1 MSGGRVVSSGTNQST
16 ERGVAIAGF
25 PERRRVCEMSKRKV
39 SPKLQHA
46 SAEILKRYPQ
56 KRSALLPLLHLAQEE
71 RGYLSPEVL
80 EEVANLLEM
89 RSTDVWETASFYTM
103 YHFRPIGRCHIEVC
117 HNLSCTLLGAES
129 VLDHLKGRLQIQ
141 EGGTTPDGRF
151 SLGTTECLGACDAAP
166 VVQVNGHHYGPLD
179 RARLEELLQSLE
191 GGELPQVYR
200 YQPRAAPSSPG
211 AHTEGNLGKI
221 LHRHL
226 LDPTYDGSIEAYL
239 AKGGYQALTKAL
251 RDQQPAE
258 IIEVI
263 RRSGLRGRGGAGFPA
278 GVKWGFIPRD
288 RGFPKYLL
296 CNADEG
302 EPGTFKDR
310 QLLERDPHQVI
321 EGIIIASYA
330 IGAEISYI
338 YLRGEFLAGATILER
353 ALQEAYA
360 KGFLGKN
367 ILGTGANLDVYIHR
381 GAGAYICGEET
392 ALIESLEGKRGEP
405 RIRPPFPAVKGLYQ
419 CPTVVNNVETLCN
432 IPHIILHG
440 PEWYVNIGTP
450 KSTGTRVF
458 SVSGHVRFPGN
469 YELPLSAT
477 LRELIFGHAGGIRN
491 GHKVKAIIPGGS
503 SAPVLTPDHL
513 DVGLDFESLA
523 AAGSMGGSGAVIVMD
538 ETTCMVKVGEV
549 VNRFY
554 HHESCG
560 QCTQCREGTAWLH
573 KILKRIEDGR
583 GQMADLEVLKDV
595 CRNMKGQTICVLSD
609 SAAMPTESYLHYF
622 REEFEAHIQQGGCPF
637 RR

>member
-1 MSGGRVVSSGTNQST
+1 VTS
-16 ERGVAIAGF
+16 A
-25 PERRRVCEMSKRKV
+25 
-39 SPKLQHA
+39 KLQQA

-56 KRSALLPLLHLAQEE
+56 NQKRSALLPLLFLAQEE
-71 RGYLSPEVL
+71 RGYLSPESL
-80 EEVANLLEM
+80 EEIAHLLEM
-89 RSTDVWETASFYTM
+89 RPTDVWETASFYTM
-103 YHFRPIGRCHIEVC
+103 FHFRPMGRCHIEVC

-129 VLDHLKGRLQIQ
+129 LLDVLKGRLQIR
-141 EGGTTPDGRF
+141 EGETTPDGRF
-151 SLGTTECLGACDAAP
+151 SLGTAECLAACDGAP
-166 VVQVNGHHYGPLD
+166 VVQVNGYHYGPLN
-179 RARLEELLQSLE
+179 RSQLEELLE
-191 GGELPQVYR
+191 GFARGELPERYR
-200 YQPRAAPSSPG
+200 YQPWAGPPSRGPEPVN
-211 AHTEGNLGKI
+211 TFERI
-221 LHRHL
+221 LHQHL
-226 LDPTYDGSIEAYL
+226 LDPSYDGRIEAYL
-239 AKGGYQALTKAL
+239 ERGGYQALPKAV
-251 RDQQPAE
+251 REYRPSE
-258 IIEVI
+258 IIEMVK
-263 RRSGLRGRGGAGFPA
+263 RSGLRGRGGAGFPT
-278 GVKWGFIPRD
+278 GVKWGFVPKDPGI
-288 RGFPKYLL
+288 PKYLL

-310 QLLERDPHQVI
+310 ELLERDPHQVL

-330 IGAEISYI
+330 IGSETSYI
-338 YLRGEFLAGATILER
+338 YLRGEFLEAVAILER

-360 KGFLGKN
+360 HGFLGKK
-367 ILGTGANLDVYIHR
+367 ILGSDFNLDVYLHR

-432 IPHIILHG
+432 IPHIIVRG
-440 PEWYVNIGTP
+440 PKWFASMGTP

-458 SVSGHVRFPGN
+458 SVSGHVRRPGN
-469 YELPLSAT
+469 YELPLNAT
-477 LRELIFGHAGGIRN
+477 LRQLIYEHAGGILDDRRI
-491 GHKVKAIIPGGS
+491 KAIIPGGS
-503 SAPVLTPDHL
+503 SAPTLTADHL

-523 AAGSMGGSGAVIVMD
+523 AAGSMGGSGAVIVLD

-549 VNRFY
+549 INRFY

-609 SAAMPTESYLHYF
+609 SAAMPTESYMHYF
-622 REEFEAHIQQGGCPF
+622 REEFEAHIQQGRCPF
-637 RR
+637 RT